1 MNNLQLIF
9 PNQEHKLM
17 ILDYKNE
24 FILNNDSMDGSSG
37 LRDYNDYNEW
47 LDKLNNQLKEETTLK
62 NLVPSTT
69 LLAIR
74 KSDNKMVG
82 IIDIRH
88 KLNNYLFNFGGHI
101 GYSIRKSERR
111 KGYAKEMLNL
121 ALAECKKLSID
132 KILITCDSKNIGSY
146 KTILGNNGV
155 LENEIPE
162 NDRVTQ
168 RYWINLI

>member
-121 ALAECKKLSID
+121 ALAECKKLNID

>member
-47 LDKLNNQLKEETTLK
+47 LDKLNNQLKEETTPK

-162 NDRVTQ
+162 NDRITQ

>member
-47 LDKLNNQLKEETTLK
+47 LDKLNNQLKEEKKKK

-155 LENEIPE
+155 LEKEIPE
-162 NDRVTQ
+162 NDRITQ